1 MQLTKEQQAKLNQ
14 QGKQKPTQTAT
25 QPKATSAIAKPESQL
40 FALVEADSAAAKAD
54 MGRLAQYGQA
64 RTKAVTGAFEQVI
77 DQSNQDIAQF
87 IADRYQNDTDF
98 FDPSAYLDFTPMIG
112 QTCLPGSAIDIAAL
126 PAVS

>member
-1 MQLTKEQQAKLNQ
+1 MPNKHLNQ
-14 QGKQKPTQTAT
+14 RGLQHPA
-25 QPKATSAIAKPESQL
+25 QPKASSAIAKPESQL

-87 IADRYQNDTDF
+87 IADRYQNDNDF